1 METQSGVYNGE
12 IGEVEDIDNADK
24 TVTIL
29 YDDGK
34 RVVYNKEALED
45 IDLAYAVTV
54 HKSQGCEFDTVIIA
68 LGKMNYRLS
77 SRKLLYTAVT
87 RGKRKVVIIDS
98 AGRLNKMISSPV
110 ETVRHTALAGF
121 LSIVDK
127 RHSEV

>member
-1 METQSGVYNGE
+1 
-12 IGEVEDIDNADK
+12 
-24 TVTIL
+24 VTIL

-98 AGRLNKMISSPV
+98 AGRLNKMISSPS